1 MIDCLFS
8 PDNLHFL
15 LHSVPSLIH
24 PDDHTTLLMHLFF
37 LILLQRDLRDAHR
50 SAHHPGL
57 LHLAGAVSLSRSL
70 LQRAEGAML
79 WCIGPT

>member
-1 MIDCLFS
+1 
-8 PDNLHFL
+8 
-15 LHSVPSLIH
+15 
-24 PDDHTTLLMHLFF
+24 MHLFFF

-57 LHLAGAVSLSRSL
+57 LHLAGALSLSLSRSLLL

-79 WCIGPT
+79 LLKALASPMLWCIGPTWKFLTSISTYY